1 MLYSVSSITIFSRPP
16 MTLSKAILELYSAC
30 CINVRFL
37 LNDLEQV
44 ILGTVSLYYYV
55 NLSSAVSL
63 PGAF

>member
-1 MLYSVSSITIFSRPP
+1 
-16 MTLSKAILELYSAC
+16 MTLSQAILELYSAC